1 MANAVA
7 RCAAL
12 AALCALLLMA
22 QLRRLSPVDES
33 GRDPSL
39 VAYLAKF
46 KDAVAKKDRGALVPL
61 IDPDIKL
68 GFGGEGGITNFQ
80 PDWTLLQRLLNLGGA
95 WKAGSYSIPYV
106 FAKFPDD
113 LDPFDYAAVTGSGV
127 WLRER
132 PSADARGLR
141 QLAYDIVK
149 VEDQGEQ
156 WWKVQTLGGERG
168 YLSARFIWSPIGYRA
183 IFQKNRRGEWKLSAL
198 VAGD

>member
-1 MANAVA
+1 MANAIS
-7 RCAAL
+7 RGAAL
-12 AALCALLLMA
+12 AVLCALPLLG
-22 QLRRLSPVDES
+22 QPRRLPPADEA

-46 KDAVAKKDRGALVPL
+46 KDAVEKMDRGALVPL
-61 IDPDIKL
+61 IDPGVKL
-68 GFGGEGGITNFQ
+68 GFGGEDGIANFQ
-80 PDWTLLQRLLNLGGA
+80 PDWPLLQRLLRLGGA
-95 WKAGSYSIPYV
+95 WKAGSYSMPYV

-149 VEDQGEQ
+149 VEGQGEQ
-156 WWKVQTLGGERG
+156 WWKVQTLDGERG
-168 YLSARFIWSPIGYRA
+168 YVSALYVASPIGYRA
-183 IFQKNRRGEWKLSAL
+183 IFKKDRRGEWKLSAL
-198 VAGD
+198 LAGD